1 VYSKNLRLEKG
12 QGQKLTR
19 SEGLYNPSALEHS
32 LLLIRPLKMFFA
44 RAIISALETSHCAT
58 QVGSD

>member
-12 QGQKLTR
+12 QGRKLTR
-19 SEGLYNPSALEHS
+19 SEGLYNRSALGHS
-32 LLLIRPLKMFFA
+32 LLRIRPLKMFFA
-44 RAIISALETSHCAT
+44 RTIISALETSRCAT